1 MDEVNDLIAK
11 HYNAT
16 FDKTASFSLPKD
28 PEPMLRQFP
37 FLLASLMERG
47 MTLSAICPKDF
58 KIGDNVLFLKKD
70 THLTSL
76 VEGRFFYNGD
86 SACFAP
92 GKSGKHSLSDLYYAV
107 ALFAYYLWTHK
118 KVEKLTHFDLEE
130 LKGTKVYYF
139 IRNAMEKHPVL
150 LYL

>member
-16 FDKTASFSLPKD
+16 FEDSSSFSLPKD
-28 PEPMLRQFP
+28 PEPMLRQFL
-37 FLLASLMERG
+37 FLLSSLMERG
-47 MTLSAICPKDF
+47 LTLSAICLKDF
-58 KIGDNVLFLKKD
+58 KISDHTLFLKKD
-70 THLTSL
+70 THITKL
-76 VEGRFFYNGD
+76 VEGHFFYRGD
-86 SACFAP
+86 SACFSP
-92 GKSGKHSLSDLYYAV
+92 GKSGKHSLASLYHSV

-118 KVEKLTHFDLEE
+118 KVDKLSHFELEE

-139 IRNAMEKHPVL
+139 IRNAMEKHPIL